1 MLVEDYGIKKK
12 PITVRNP
19 QANAIVERI
28 HQVIANII
36 QTFELEENY
45 LDEDDPWKGVLS
57 ATAFAVRSTYHTTLR
72 KSPGQ
77 LVFGRD
83 MIFNIKHV
91 ANWEF
96 IRENKQKLIDKN
108 NKAENAKRVEHTYKL
123 GDLVLLRR
131 GTENKYETPYQGPF
145 PILKVNDNGT
155 VCLKV
160 QAVEDTYNIRRL
172 TLYFLADA
180 SNHGGECSMS
190 TFNTRRSAR
199 LAGPTKDN

>member
-1 MLVEDYGIKKK
+1 M
-12 PITVRNP
+12 
-19 QANAIVERI
+19 ERI

-36 QTFELEENY
+36 RTFKLEENY

-57 ATAFAVRSTYHTTLR
+57 ATAFAVRSSYHTSLR

-131 GTENKYETPYQGPF
+131 GTENK
-145 PILKVNDNGT
+145 
-155 VCLKV
+155 
-160 QAVEDTYNIRRL
+160 
-172 TLYFLADA
+172 
-180 SNHGGECSMS
+180 
-190 TFNTRRSAR
+190 
-199 LAGPTKDN
+199 